1 MKILQVNKFLKPV
14 GGAETYMFSLAN
26 ALKELD
32 HEVEFWGMYDED
44 NSVDD
49 TYNTFVRNIKLN
61 GKKPMVNYINEAFNL
76 IYSFKNKNKF
86 KKIISLFQ
94 PDVIHVHNFNYQL
107 TPSFLSEANK
117 AGIRVIHTIHDSQL
131 VCPNHQLYIPHKNE
145 ICYKCIGGKYQ
156 NAVYN
161 KCIKKSY
168 AKSALGMLESYIHHN
183 ILNTYNKYFNTLI
196 SPSNFYKKI
205 VQTNIKKEIIR
216 QPNFIHF
223 DNPVQQERDNYVL
236 YFGRISSEKGVE
248 RLLKI
253 FKKLDYKLILVGK
266 GDIKIESNNNIE
278 YLGPK
283 YGQELISLIKKA
295 KFTIHPSI
303 WHDNFPMSILESLA
317 QGTPVIASNHSGFLE
332 TINKTNGYLLDFD
345 GVNIVEKMNTI
356 LSTNDYLDVNR
367 IALDARKK
375 YGKDDHV
382 KEIINIYKRS

>member
-1 MKILQVNKFLKPV
+1 M
-14 GGAETYMFSLAN
+14 
-26 ALKELD
+26 
-32 HEVEFWGMYDED
+32 H
-44 NSVDD
+44 
-49 TYNTFVRNIKLN
+49 
-61 GKKPMVNYINEAFNL
+61 
-76 IYSFKNKNKF
+76 
-86 KKIISLFQ
+86 
-94 PDVIHVHNFNYQL
+94 
-107 TPSFLSEANK
+107 
-117 AGIRVIHTIHDSQL
+117 
-131 VCPNHQLYIPHKNE
+131 
-145 ICYKCIGGKYQ
+145 
-156 NAVYN
+156 
-161 KCIKKSY
+161 
-168 AKSALGMLESYIHHN
+168 
-183 ILNTYNKYFNTLI
+183 
-196 SPSNFYKKI
+196 
-205 VQTNIKKEIIR
+205 
-216 QPNFIHF
+216 
-223 DNPVQQERDNYVL
+223 VQQERDNYVL